1 MTTES
6 IDTLRAEALARL
18 TSASDERA
26 LEGWRTAVLGR
37 SGSVTAGLRSL
48 GGLPPESRATAGAA
62 WNTLRDDLEAA
73 YATRNE
79 AVRAS
84 TLAAAVSA
92 GAIDVTLP
100 GRPQA
105 RGGLHPVTLTLRE
118 ILAAF
123 SRMGFQTVEGPE
135 VELDEYNFERL
146 RIPADH
152 PARDMW
158 DTFWL
163 DTSVSLPPVSAQTG
177 GGRRTPTGAQAGGAV
192 EDGSG
197 AAPSM
202 LLRTHTS
209 PMQVRYMETHAPPI
223 RIAVPGR
230 CYRYEATDATHEWM
244 LTQVELLA
252 VDEGIGMADLK
263 GALQE
268 FARQLFGP
276 ETRVLLRNSY
286 FPFVE
291 PGVELAV
298 SCFACPGTDPACPVC
313 RGSGWL
319 EMMGA
324 GMVHPEILEAAGY
337 DSTRVTGFAAGMGV
351 ERVAMLKYGISDIRN
366 FYQNDLRF
374 LRQF

>member
-1 MTTES
+1 MTTAPNLDD
-6 IDTLRAEALARL
+6 IAQEARDGLA
-18 TSASDERA
+18 AAADEQA
-26 LEGWRTAVLGR
+26 LEAWRTATLGR
-37 SGSVTAGLRSL
+37 SGRVTSVLRSL
-48 GGLPPESRATAGAA
+48 GGLPPEERRAVGAA
-62 WNTLRDDLEAA
+62 ANALRDELEAA
-73 YATRNE
+73 LAERREALRAASLAT
-79 AVRAS
+79 AVAE
-84 TLAAAVSA
+84 

-100 GRPQA
+100 GRPQP
-105 RGGLHPVTLTLRE
+105 RGGLHPVTITLRE

-123 SRMGFQTVEGPE
+123 TRMGFDTVEGPE

-163 DTSVSLPPVSAQTG
+163 RPP
-177 GGRRTPTGAQAGGAV
+177 
-192 EDGSG
+192 DG
-197 AAPSM
+197 AAPEGAFARNSVPQT

-209 PMQVRYMETHAPPI
+209 PMQIRYMETHEPPI
-223 RIAVPGR
+223 RIAVPGK

-252 VDEGIGMADLK
+252 VDEGVGMADLK
-263 GALQE
+263 GTLQE

-298 SCFACPGTDPACPVC
+298 SCFACPGDDPACSVC

-319 EMMGA
+319 EIMGA
-324 GMVHPEILEAAGY
+324 GMVHPEILANAGY
-337 DSTRVTGFAAGMGV
+337 DPERYTGFAAGMGV
-351 ERVAMLKYGISDIRN
+351 ERIAMLKYGVQDIRH
-366 FYQNDLRF
+366 FYANDLRF
-374 LRQF
+374 LSQF

>member
-1 MTTES
+1 MLDRVAEVE
-6 IDTLRAEALARL
+6 REAREALAQ
-18 TSASDERA
+18 AADEA
-26 LEGWRTAVLGR
+26 TLDEWRRTVLGR
-37 SGSVTAGLRSL
+37 SGSLTSILRSL
-48 GGLPPESRATAGAA
+48 GGLEAGERRAVG
-62 WNTLRDDLEAA
+62 EAA
-73 YATRNE
+73 NRVKTGLEQALDERLEELRRTSIATVV
-79 AVRAS
+79 A
-84 TLAAAVSA
+84 T

-100 GRPQA
+100 GRPYP
-105 RGGLHPVTLTLRE
+105 RGRLHPVTQTRRE

-123 SRMGFQTVEGPE
+123 TRMGFDVVEGPE

-163 DTSVSLPPVSAQTG
+163 DFTLP
-177 GGRRTPTGAQAGGAV
+177 GADGDAV
-192 EDGSG
+192 R
-197 AAPSM
+197 PL

-209 PMQVRYMETHAPPI
+209 PMQARYMETHQPPI

-244 LTQVELLA
+244 LQQVELLV
-252 VDEGIGMADLK
+252 VDEGVSMADLK
-263 GALQE
+263 GTLQE
-268 FARQLFGP
+268 LARALFGP
-276 ETRVLLRNSY
+276 DRKVLLRNSY

-298 SCFACPGTDPACPVC
+298 DCFVCTGADPACSVC

-319 EMMGA
+319 EIMGA

-337 DSTRVTGFAAGMGV
+337 NSSRVTGFAAGMGV
-351 ERVAMLKYGISDIRN
+351 ERIAMLKYGVEDIRN
-366 FYQNDLRF
+366 FYANDLRF
-374 LRQF
+374 LTQF